1 MAHRP
6 DGSQLRTL
14 FFTLVIGAALC
25 SSPGAAT
32 ESDGPPTL
40 GQESFRLVDE
50 GGHSTT
56 DLGIDPH
63 IEPPQVGFD
72 PTTIITAHN
81 ILGLVFQQS
90 AAARQLWF
98 VFAGVGLGL
107 IIFSTVLV
115 QLTSRPRTVTALLS
129 LWALA
134 FSAFAYG
141 HWTALDTVQQQR
153 RLLTTMVQ
161 HAADQSSAPAL
172 LVPLAATTQPLPREL
187 LAAVHL
193 CLDLLVL
200 GTVLLLWRH
209 GRRDGP

>member
-1 MAHRP
+1 MDR
-6 DGSQLRTL
+6 GSGIVLLWTL
-14 FFTLVIGAALC
+14 FFTLFIGAAGRD
-25 SSPGAAT
+25 SISFASESEVSPT
-32 ESDGPPTL
+32 P
-40 GQESFRLVDE
+40 GQERFSLVDE
-50 GGHSTT
+50 GGNSPT

-141 HWTALDTVQQQR
+141 HWTALDTVQQQQ

-161 HAADQSSAPAL
+161 HGADQSSAPTL

-200 GTVLLLWRH
+200 GTVLLLWLRWD
-209 GRRDGP
+209 RP